1 LATAWLFFGFF
12 ITIIFDTIVHQISD
26 HRCGHDINNKTYVS
40 GHGDLDRPFGN
51 TEADDEGL
59 NIVVA
64 KDHSTI
70 VNGDMGYDCN
80 DANDLELKNKDK
92 NKELL
97 NTSCCSA

>member
-1 LATAWLFFGFF
+1 M
-12 ITIIFDTIVHQISD
+12 SD

-51 TEADDEGL
+51 TEADEEGL

-64 KDHSTI
+64 KDHETI
-70 VNGDMGYDCN
+70 VNGDMGCDCDCN
-80 DANDLELKNKDK
+80 DANEKELNNKDK